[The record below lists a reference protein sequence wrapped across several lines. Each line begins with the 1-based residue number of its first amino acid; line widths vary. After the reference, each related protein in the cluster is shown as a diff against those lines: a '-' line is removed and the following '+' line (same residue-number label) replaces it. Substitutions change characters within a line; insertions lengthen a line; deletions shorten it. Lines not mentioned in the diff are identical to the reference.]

1 MPPIAKLHHRLTL
14 EAPDESADGAGGVV
28 RGWSALG
35 EVWASIEPIGANDAV
50 VAGKRLGALTHRV
63 TLRHRG
69 DLTLNHR
76 FRLGARVFTVRA
88 LRDPDEQIRFLECLV
103 AEERP

>member
-1 MPPIAKLHHRLTL
+1 MHAIGNLRHRLTL
-14 EAPDESADGAGGVV
+14 EAPDESPDGAGGVV
-28 RGWSALG
+28 RSWSALG
-35 EVWASIEPIGANDAV
+35 EVWASVEPIGANDAV

-76 FRLGARVFTVRA
+76 FRLGTRVFTIRA
-88 LRDPDEQIRFLECLV
+88 LRDPDEQNRFVECLV